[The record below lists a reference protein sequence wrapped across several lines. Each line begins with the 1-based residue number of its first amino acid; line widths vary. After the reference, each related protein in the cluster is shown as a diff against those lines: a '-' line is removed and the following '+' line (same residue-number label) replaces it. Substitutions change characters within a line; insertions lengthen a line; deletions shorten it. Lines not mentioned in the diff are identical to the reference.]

1 MHDRRAQVFRLI
13 YTERKEE
20 KKMQEKHIPLYKDL
34 YTTFELDDKQGYML
48 ASARLAV
55 DIAQDIVDSVTVTP
69 LNAPAIITACKL
81 VIKTISETP
90 AIASNIASKELDVL
104 TDAVLA
110 IVAQNLTVY
119 SGTKTNKSFEEM
131 MK

>member
-1 MHDRRAQVFRLI
+1 
-13 YTERKEE
+13 
-20 KKMQEKHIPLYKDL
+20 MQEKHIPLYKDL

>member
-1 MHDRRAQVFRLI
+1 
-13 YTERKEE
+13 
-20 KKMQEKHIPLYKDL
+20 MQEKYIPLYKDL
-34 YTTFELDDKQGYML
+34 YTTFELDNKQCYML
-48 ASARLAV
+48 AITELAV
-55 DIAQDIVDSVTVTP
+55 AIAQDIMDSVTVTP
-69 LNAPAIITACKL
+69 LSAPAIITACKL

-110 IVAQNLTVY
+110 VVAQNSTVY
-119 SGTKTNKSFEEM
+119 SGTKRYKNFEEM